1 MYRYFKVKELNID
14 DFKVIVKENKDKERK
29 AIISYGKLDPT
40 RRTVRVCD
48 KFLCIDT
55 LNNQVSVP
63 ITSLASVFRE
73 IGIGKEIWEELDKYY
88 KE

>member
-1 MYRYFKVKELNID
+1 MFSYFKVKELNVD
-14 DFKVIVKENKDKERK
+14 NYKVIVKENKAKERK